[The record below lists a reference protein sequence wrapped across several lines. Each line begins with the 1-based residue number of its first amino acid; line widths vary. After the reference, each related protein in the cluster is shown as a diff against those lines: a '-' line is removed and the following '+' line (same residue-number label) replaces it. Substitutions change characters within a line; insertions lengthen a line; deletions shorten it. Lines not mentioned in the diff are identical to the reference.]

1 MSPVTK
7 DMEAF
12 NLEFFTLQ
20 SPWGE
25 VYKAEFIIRTDGSSW
40 ENYKFENFPDNHN
53 LALKEG
59 VTIPD
64 PDSNGLYRVDLVFSE
79 VGMKAYIMG
88 VEVLDVVNSN
98 LVAEIKSWDDSLNDV
113 GISFN
118 PVLTSLSVQVL
129 NDYVSQ
135 VLSRWFNT

>member
-12 NLEFFTLQ
+12 SLKFFTLQ
-20 SPWGE
+20 EPWGE
-25 VYKAEFIIRTDGSSW
+25 IFKAKFIIRTDGSSW
-40 ENYKFENFPDNHN
+40 ENYHFENFPDNGN
-53 LALKEG
+53 LALKQG

-79 VGMKAYIMG
+79 VGIKAYIMG
-88 VEVLDVVNSN
+88 VEVLDIIDSKI
-98 LVAEIKSWDDSLNDV
+98 VAEIKSWDDSLNEV

-118 PVLTSLSVQVL
+118 PVLSSLAVQVST
-129 NDYVSQ
+129 Y
-135 VLSRWFNT
+135 